1 MGVVV
6 AVTTRHGRSHTVA
19 RELLR
24 AVEGETALF
33 GASPSAAPVPDISEA
48 LTAPS
53 AAASGLSQRLRIT
66 KIYCRIRGRGVGWC
80 PASHHARRV
89 SAKLWENLL
98 PIPTRRSRP
107 MRGFAL
113 PIAIALALA
122 ASVAAAQEPADGK
135 VPADKIEQQLTPAP
149 GTPMLT
155 PRGLRVL
162 DKSAAE
168 QQKQM
173 PASRLDIKFK
183 VNSAVLTDQGKDQIK
198 ELAQAINSEG
208 LTKYSFRIEGHTDST
223 GRPEHNMVLSKRRAE
238 AVKDYLVSAYN
249 VPKKRLRVVGR
260 GQNDPISGS
269 APTDPANRRVEVINI
284 GP

>member
-1 MGVVV
+1 
-6 AVTTRHGRSHTVA
+6 
-19 RELLR
+19 
-24 AVEGETALF
+24 
-33 GASPSAAPVPDISEA
+33 
-48 LTAPS
+48 
-53 AAASGLSQRLRIT
+53 
-66 KIYCRIRGRGVGWC
+66 
-80 PASHHARRV
+80 
-89 SAKLWENLL
+89 
-98 PIPTRRSRP
+98 

-122 ASVAAAQEPADGK
+122 AGVAAAQEPADGT

-149 GTPMLT
+149 GTLMVR
-155 PRGLRVL
+155 PRGLHLLGNSPNVP
-162 DKSAAE
+162 AE
-168 QQKQM
+168 QENQM

-208 LTKYSFRIEGHTDST
+208 LAKYSFQIEGHTDST
-223 GRPEHNMVLSKRRAE
+223 GRPEYNMVLSKRRAE

-249 VPKKRLRVVGR
+249 LPKKRLRVVGR

-269 APTDPANRRVEVINI
+269 APTDPANRRVEVVNI